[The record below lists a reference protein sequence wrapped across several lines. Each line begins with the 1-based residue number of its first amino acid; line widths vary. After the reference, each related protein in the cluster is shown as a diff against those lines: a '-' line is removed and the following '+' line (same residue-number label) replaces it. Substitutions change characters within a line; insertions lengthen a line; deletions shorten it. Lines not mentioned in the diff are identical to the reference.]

1 MVEWLPDRIGD
12 YDPYNFFHTWAG
24 PILLRCTSEFE
35 IASSRLA
42 LGVRPFFVTGGALRS
57 EQSEVLALSRGISS
71 IAPFFFARAR
81 DGGLAAFPLESA
93 TPRLCKVDTLF
104 APAEQPKGCF
114 RF

>member
-12 YDPYNFFHTWAG
+12 YDPYNFFTPEAG

-81 DGGLAAFPLESA
+81 DGSGYSISA
-93 TPRLCKVDTLF
+93 GARLCKVDTLF